1 MPVVQ
6 ARPLDLTVRNVEAE
20 RPNQMQARTG
30 RRARSCDIAGILRD
44 LRLYKDNIEHSIF
57 PFPN

>member
-1 MPVVQ
+1 
-6 ARPLDLTVRNVEAE
+6 
-20 RPNQMQARTG
+20 MQARTG